1 MLSIDITD
9 RQIKLVRGSAQGNK
23 IKIDEVDF
31 REIEKG
37 LVSNGYIADVPLVA
51 AEIIDMINTRA
62 IKEKDTIVSISSSS
76 ILYKELML
84 PKPRKL
90 SNTAAIE
97 AMIGSNMG
105 ISGDYNIS
113 YTIVGETVDE
123 NKNPLIKVLA
133 TACPQRLVGGYV
145 KLFTH
150 MGLALKAV
158 NISNNAISRLIQN
171 TPKMSGY
178 MPLLLVQIDKEF
190 LNINLYED
198 NVLSFSR
205 YFKIDPADYNNAEDY
220 VNQAIYDNL
229 FRMFQFFQSRK
240 DMKPIKEMMFYGEIG
255 DFIALTNTVSGFSV
269 PCHILSAPTTIASR
283 ADFEF
288 TVYANAIGALYKVN
302 KELEHINL
310 LDTTAAKE
318 SKGLNTF
325 FIGLGAAALI
335 SVLAVVG
342 ANVVVD
348 VINNSIK
355 SEITKVQA
363 QINDTALQA
372 RLTTLQQ
379 KEGVLANFQS
389 YKDSIANAELMYN
402 YMPKGTTAVYKMLR
416 EPFTEK
422 QDGIESVTK
431 EDIRKNLS
439 GMKLI
444 DSVDIS
450 GYSVTA
456 TYSCKNQA
464 QPSQYVRALIDQGY
478 FENIT
483 YTGYTVEKGEDN
495 KETVEFSLTMLLKA
509 GNGVAVDKNSA
520 NSIIEAGENGTQ
532 TDTSSTASATES
544 TAESTAQDRKSTR
557 LNSSH

>member
-23 IKIDEVDF
+23 IKIDDVDF

-342 ANVVVD
+342 ANVVID
-348 VINNSIK
+348 VINNNIK
-355 SEITKVQA
+355 SQITKVQA
-363 QINDTALQA
+363 DINDTALQA

-402 YMPKGTTAVYKMLR
+402 YMPVGTTDVYKMLR
-416 EPFTEK
+416 EPFTAK
-422 QDGIESVTK
+422 QDKIENVTSD
-431 EDIRKNLS
+431 DIRKNLS

-495 KETVEFSLTMLLKA
+495 KETIEFSLTMLLKA
-509 GNGVAVDKNSA
+509 GNGVTVDKNSA
-520 NSIIEAGENGTQ
+520 NSIIEAGKNGTQ

-544 TAESTAQDRKSTR
+544 TAESTAQ
-557 LNSSH
+557 

>member
-220 VNQAIYDNL
+220 VNRAIYDNL

-342 ANVVVD
+342 ANVVID
-348 VINNSIK
+348 VINNNIK
-355 SEITKVQA
+355 SQITKVQA
-363 QINDTALQA
+363 DINDTALQA

-402 YMPKGTTAVYKMLR
+402 YMPVGTTDVYKMLR
-416 EPFTEK
+416 EPFTAK
-422 QDGIESVTK
+422 QDKIENVTSD
-431 EDIRKNLS
+431 DIRKNLS

-495 KETVEFSLTMLLKA
+495 KETIEFSLTMLLKA
-509 GNGVAVDKNSA
+509 GNGVTVDKNSA
-520 NSIIEAGENGTQ
+520 NSIIEAGKNGTQ

-544 TAESTAQDRKSTR
+544 TAESTAQ
-557 LNSSH
+557 

>member
-158 NISNNAISRLIQN
+158 NISKNAITRLIQN

-544 TAESTAQDRKSTR
+544 TAESTAQ
-557 LNSSH
+557 

>member
-325 FIGLGAAALI
+325 FIGLGAAPLI
-335 SVLAVVG
+335 SVLAVVVS
-342 ANVVVD
+342 NVVVD

-544 TAESTAQDRKSTR
+544 TAESTAQ
-557 LNSSH
+557 

>member
-150 MGLALKAV
+150 MGLSLKAV

-288 TVYANAIGALYKVN
+288 TIYANAIGALYKVN

-342 ANVVVD
+342 ANVVID
-348 VINNSIK
+348 VINNNIK
-355 SEITKVQA
+355 SQITKVQA
-363 QINDTALQA
+363 DINDTALQA

-402 YMPKGTTAVYKMLR
+402 YMPVGTTDVYKMLR
-416 EPFTEK
+416 EPFTAK
-422 QDGIESVTK
+422 QDKIENVTSD
-431 EDIRKNLS
+431 DIRKNLS

-495 KETVEFSLTMLLKA
+495 KETIEFSLTMLLKA
-509 GNGVAVDKNSA
+509 GNGVTVDKNSA
-520 NSIIEAGENGTQ
+520 NSIIEAGKNGTQ
-532 TDTSSTASATES
+532 TDTSSTASTTES
-544 TAESTAQDRKSTR
+544 TAESTAQ
-557 LNSSH
+557 

>member
-9 RQIKLVRGSAQGNK
+9 RQIKLVRGSAQGSK

-51 AEIIDMINTRA
+51 AEIIDIINTRA

-84 PKPRKL
+84 PKPKKI

-105 ISGDYNIS
+105 ISNDYNIS

-133 TACPQRLVGGYV
+133 TACPQRLVDGYV

-150 MGLALKAV
+150 MGLSLKAV

-255 DFIALTNTVSGFSV
+255 DFIALTNTVSGFNVS
-269 PCHILSAPTTIASR
+269 CHILSAPTNIASR

-325 FIGLGAAALI
+325 FIGLAAAAAI
-335 SVLAVVG
+335 SVLAVIG
-342 ANVVVD
+342 TNVVIG
-348 VINNSIK
+348 VINDGIK
-355 SEITKVQA
+355 SEIKKTQA
-363 QINDTALQA
+363 AIDAKQPE
-372 RLTTLQQ
+372 LTVLLQ
-379 KEGVLANFQS
+379 KEGVLENFKS
-389 YKDSIANAELMYN
+389 YKDSIANAELIYN
-402 YMPKGTTAVYKMLR
+402 YMPTGTTDVYKMLR
-416 EPFTEK
+416 EPFTAK
-422 QDGIESVTK
+422 QDGIDNVTK
-431 EDIRKNLS
+431 DDVRKKLS

-444 DSVDIS
+444 DSVQIS
-450 GYSVTA
+450 DYSVTA
-456 TYSCKNQA
+456 SFSCTNQA

-483 YTGYTVEKGEDN
+483 YSGYEVTTGEDK
-495 KETVEFSLTMLLKA
+495 KETITFDLNMLLKA
-509 GNGVAVDKNSA
+509 GNNIKVNEKDLESM
-520 NSIIEAGENGTQ
+520 IENIENGGGT
-532 TDTSSTASATES
+532 TEDTSSATES
-544 TAESTAQDRKSTR
+544 TAESTAQ
-557 LNSSH
+557 

>member
-150 MGLALKAV
+150 MGLSLKAV

-229 FRMFQFFQSRK
+229 FRIFQFFQSRK

-342 ANVVVD
+342 ANVVID
-348 VINNSIK
+348 VINNNIK
-355 SEITKVQA
+355 SQITKVQA
-363 QINDTALQA
+363 DINDTALQA

-402 YMPKGTTAVYKMLR
+402 YMPVGTTDVYKMLR
-416 EPFTEK
+416 EPFTAK
-422 QDGIESVTK
+422 QDKIENVTSD
-431 EDIRKNLS
+431 DIRKNLS

-495 KETVEFSLTMLLKA
+495 KETIEFSLTMLLKA
-509 GNGVAVDKNSA
+509 GNGVTVDKNSA
-520 NSIIEAGENGTQ
+520 NSIIEAGKNGTQ

-544 TAESTAQDRKSTR
+544 TAESTAQ
-557 LNSSH
+557 

>member
-51 AEIIDMINTRA
+51 AEIIDMINTRS

-150 MGLALKAV
+150 MGLSLKAV

-342 ANVVVD
+342 ANVVID
-348 VINNSIK
+348 VINNNIK
-355 SEITKVQA
+355 SQITSTQA
-363 QINDTALQA
+363 KINDTALQA

-402 YMPKGTTAVYKMLR
+402 YMPKGTTSVYKMLR

-422 QDGIESVTK
+422 QDKIENVTK
-431 EDIRKNLS
+431 DDIRKKLN

-456 TYSCKNQA
+456 TYSCKNQE

-495 KETVEFSLTMLLKA
+495 KETIEFSLTMLLKA
-509 GNGVAVDKNSA
+509 GNGVTVDKSA
-520 NSIIEAGENGTQ
+520 ADSIIEAGENGTQ
-532 TDTSSTASATES
+532 TDTSSTASTTES
-544 TAESTAQDRKSTR
+544 TAESTAQ
-557 LNSSH
+557 

>member
-171 TPKMSGY
+171 TPKKSGY

-389 YKDSIANAELMYN
+389 YEDSIANAELMYN

-509 GNGVAVDKNSA
+509 GNGVAVDKNLA

-544 TAESTAQDRKSTR
+544 TAESTAQ
-557 LNSSH
+557 

>member
-51 AEIIDMINTRA
+51 AEIIDMINTRS

-150 MGLALKAV
+150 MGLSLKAV

-342 ANVVVD
+342 ANVVID
-348 VINNSIK
+348 VINNNIK
-355 SEITKVQA
+355 SEITSTQA
-363 QINDTALQA
+363 KINDTTLQA

-402 YMPKGTTAVYKMLR
+402 YMPKGTTSVYKMLR

-422 QDGIESVTK
+422 QDKIENVTK
-431 EDIRKNLS
+431 DDIRKKLN

-456 TYSCKNQA
+456 TYSCKNQE

-495 KETVEFSLTMLLKA
+495 KETIEFSLTMLLKA
-509 GNGVAVDKNSA
+509 GNGVTVDKSA
-520 NSIIEAGENGTQ
+520 ADSIIEAGENGTQ
-532 TDTSSTASATES
+532 TDTSSTASTTES
-544 TAESTAQDRKSTR
+544 TAESTAQ
-557 LNSSH
+557 

>member
-37 LVSNGYIADVPLVA
+37 LVSNGYIEDVPLVA

-240 DMKPIKEMMFYGEIG
+240 DMKPIKEMMFYGEVG

-544 TAESTAQDRKSTR
+544 TAESTAQ
-557 LNSSH
+557 

>member
-9 RQIKLVRGSAQGNK
+9 RQIKLVRGSAQGSK

-51 AEIIDMINTRA
+51 AEIIDIINTRA

-84 PKPRKL
+84 PKPKKI

-105 ISGDYNIS
+105 ISNDYNIS

-133 TACPQRLVGGYV
+133 TACPQRLVDGYV

-150 MGLALKAV
+150 MGLSLKAV

-325 FIGLGAAALI
+325 FIGLAAAAAI
-335 SVLAVVG
+335 SVLAVIG
-342 ANVVVD
+342 TNVVIG
-348 VINNSIK
+348 VINDGIK
-355 SEITKVQA
+355 SEIKKTQAAIDAKQPELKV
-363 QINDTALQA
+363 L
-372 RLTTLQQ
+372 LQ
-379 KEGVLANFQS
+379 KEGVLENFKS
-389 YKDSIANAELMYN
+389 YKDSIANAELIYN
-402 YMPKGTTAVYKMLR
+402 YMPVGTTDVYKMLR
-416 EPFTEK
+416 EPFTAK
-422 QDGIESVTK
+422 QDGIDNVTK
-431 EDIRKNLS
+431 DDVRKNLS

-444 DSVDIS
+444 DSVQIS
-450 GYSVTA
+450 DYSVTA
-456 TYSCKNQA
+456 SFSCTNQA

-483 YTGYTVEKGEDN
+483 YSGYEVTTGEDK
-495 KETVEFSLTMLLKA
+495 KETITFDLNMLLKA
-509 GNGVAVDKNSA
+509 GNNIKVNEKDLESM
-520 NSIIEAGENGTQ
+520 IENIENGGGT
-532 TDTSSTASATES
+532 TEDTSSATES
-544 TAESTAQDRKSTR
+544 TAESTAQ
-557 LNSSH
+557 

>member
-76 ILYKELML
+76 ILYKDLML

-444 DSVDIS
+444 DSVDIY

-544 TAESTAQDRKSTR
+544 TAESTEQ
-557 LNSSH
+557 

>member
-158 NISNNAISRLIQN
+158 NISNNAITRLIQN

-342 ANVVVD
+342 ANVVID
-348 VINNSIK
+348 VINNNIK
-355 SEITKVQA
+355 SQITKVQA
-363 QINDTALQA
+363 DINDTALQA

-402 YMPKGTTAVYKMLR
+402 YMPVGTTDVYKMLR
-416 EPFTEK
+416 EPFTAK
-422 QDGIESVTK
+422 QDKIENVTSD
-431 EDIRKNLS
+431 DIRKNLS

-495 KETVEFSLTMLLKA
+495 KETIEFSLTMLLKA
-509 GNGVAVDKNSA
+509 GNGVTVDKNSA
-520 NSIIEAGENGTQ
+520 NSIIEAGKNGTQ

-544 TAESTAQDRKSTR
+544 TAESTAQ
-557 LNSSH
+557 

>member
-105 ISGDYNIS
+105 ISGDYNNS
-113 YTIVGETVDE
+113 YTIVGETVDD

-544 TAESTAQDRKSTR
+544 TAESTAQ
-557 LNSSH
+557 

>member
-9 RQIKLVRGSAQGNK
+9 RQIKLVRGSSQGTK

-51 AEIIDMINTRA
+51 AEIIDMINTRS

-84 PKPRKL
+84 PKPKKL
-90 SNTAAIE
+90 SNTVAIE

-113 YTIVGETVDE
+113 YTIVGETIDE

-133 TACPQRLVGGYV
+133 TACPQRLVSGYV

-150 MGLALKAV
+150 MGLSLKAV

-240 DMKPIKEMMFYGEIG
+240 DMKPIKEMMFYGDIG
-255 DFIALTNTVSGFSV
+255 DFIALTNTVSGFNV

-288 TVYANAIGALYKVN
+288 TIYANAIGALYKVN

-325 FIGLGAAALI
+325 FIGLAAAAAI
-335 SVLAVVG
+335 SVIAVVG
-342 ANVVVD
+342 ANVVID
-348 VINNSIK
+348 VINNNIKNSITATQA
-355 SEITKVQA
+355 EIDSKQT
-363 QINDTALQA
+363 
-372 RLTTLQQ
+372 RLAELEQ

-389 YKDSIANAELMYN
+389 YKASIENAELMYQ
-402 YMPKGTTAVYKMLR
+402 YMPKGTTDVYKMLR
-416 EPFTEK
+416 EPFTAK
-422 QDGIESVTK
+422 QDKVENVTSD
-431 EDIRKNLS
+431 DIRNKLS
-439 GMKLI
+439 GMKLTGI
-444 DSVDIS
+444 VQIS
-450 GYSVTA
+450 GYTVSA
-456 TYSCKNQA
+456 SFSCKDQS

-483 YTGYTVEKGEDN
+483 YSGYNVEIGEDK
-495 KETVEFSLTMLLKA
+495 KETVTFNLTMLLKA
-509 GNGVAVDKNSA
+509 GNGAEIDEDEVDSM
-520 NSIIEAGENGTQ
+520 IENILNGEAS
-532 TDTSSTASATES
+532 DETSGDES
-544 TAESTAQDRKSTR
+544 TAESVAE
-557 LNSSH
+557 

>member
-150 MGLALKAV
+150 MGLSLKAV

-342 ANVVVD
+342 ANVVID
-348 VINNSIK
+348 VINNNIK
-355 SEITKVQA
+355 SQITKVQA
-363 QINDTALQA
+363 DINDKALQA

-402 YMPKGTTAVYKMLR
+402 YMPVGTTDVYKMLR
-416 EPFTEK
+416 EPFTAK
-422 QDGIESVTK
+422 QDKIENVTSD
-431 EDIRKNLS
+431 DIRKNLS

-495 KETVEFSLTMLLKA
+495 KETIEFSLTMLLKA
-509 GNGVAVDKNSA
+509 GNGVTVDKNSA
-520 NSIIEAGENGTQ
+520 NSIIEAGKNGTQ

-544 TAESTAQDRKSTR
+544 TAESTAQ
-557 LNSSH
+557 

>member
-9 RQIKLVRGSAQGNK
+9 RQIKLVRGTSQGSK

-51 AEIIDMINTRA
+51 AEIIDMINTRS

-84 PKPRKL
+84 PKPKKL

-150 MGLALKAV
+150 MGLSLKAV

-342 ANVVVD
+342 ANVVID
-348 VINNSIK
+348 VINNNIK
-355 SEITKVQA
+355 SQITKVQA
-363 QINDTALQA
+363 DINDTALQA
-372 RLTTLQQ
+372 RLTTLKQ

-402 YMPKGTTAVYKMLR
+402 YMPKGTTSVYKMLR

-422 QDGIESVTK
+422 QDKIENVTK
-431 EDIRKNLS
+431 DDIRKKLN

-456 TYSCKNQA
+456 TYSCKNQE

-495 KETVEFSLTMLLKA
+495 KETIKFSLTMLLKA
-509 GNGVAVDKNSA
+509 GNGVTVDKSSA
-520 NSIIEAGENGTQ
+520 DSIIEAGENGTQ
-532 TDTSSTASATES
+532 TDTSSTASTTES
-544 TAESTAQDRKSTR
+544 TAESTAQ
-557 LNSSH
+557 

>member
-422 QDGIESVTK
+422 QDGIE
-431 EDIRKNLS
+431 R
-439 GMKLI
+439 
-444 DSVDIS
+444 
-450 GYSVTA
+450 
-456 TYSCKNQA
+456 
-464 QPSQYVRALIDQGY
+464 
-478 FENIT
+478 
-483 YTGYTVEKGEDN
+483 
-495 KETVEFSLTMLLKA
+495 
-509 GNGVAVDKNSA
+509 
-520 NSIIEAGENGTQ
+520 
-532 TDTSSTASATES
+532 
-544 TAESTAQDRKSTR
+544 DRKSTR

>member
-1 MLSIDITD
+1 
-9 RQIKLVRGSAQGNK
+9 
-23 IKIDEVDF
+23 
-31 REIEKG
+31 
-37 LVSNGYIADVPLVA
+37 
-51 AEIIDMINTRA
+51 
-62 IKEKDTIVSISSSS
+62 
-76 ILYKELML
+76 
-84 PKPRKL
+84 
-90 SNTAAIE
+90 
-97 AMIGSNMG
+97 MG

-495 KETVEFSLTMLLKA
+495 KPLS
-509 GNGVAVDKNSA
+509 SA
-520 NSIIEAGENGTQ
+520 
-532 TDTSSTASATES
+532 
-544 TAESTAQDRKSTR
+544 
-557 LNSSH
+557 

>member
-37 LVSNGYIADVPLVA
+37 LVSNGYIVDVPLVA

-150 MGLALKAV
+150 TGLALKAV

-544 TAESTAQDRKSTR
+544 TAESTAQ
-557 LNSSH
+557 

>member
-9 RQIKLVRGSAQGNK
+9 RQIKLVRGTSQGSK

-133 TACPQRLVGGYV
+133 TACPQRLVDGYV

-150 MGLALKAV
+150 MGLSLKAV

-171 TPKMSGY
+171 TPKMSAY

-205 YFKIDPADYNNAEDY
+205 YFKIDPDDYNNAEDY

-240 DMKPIKEMMFYGEIG
+240 DMKPIKEMMFYGEID
-255 DFIALTNTVSGFSV
+255 DFIALTNTVSGFNVS
-269 PCHILSAPTTIASR
+269 CHILSAPTTIASR

-355 SEITKVQA
+355 GEITKVQA
-363 QINDTALQA
+363 QINDTELQA

-379 KEGVLANFQS
+379 KEGVLENFQS
-389 YKDSIANAELMYN
+389 YKNSIANAELMYN
-402 YMPKGTTAVYKMLR
+402 YMPKGTTTVYKMLK
-416 EPFTEK
+416 EPFTAK
-422 QDGIESVTK
+422 QNGIESVTS
-431 EDIRKNLS
+431 DAVRKNLN
-439 GMKLI
+439 GMKLV
-444 DSVDIS
+444 DSVSIS
-450 GYSVTA
+450 GYSVSA
-456 TYSCKNQA
+456 TFSCTNQA
-464 QPSQYVRALIDQGY
+464 QPSQYVRALIAQGY

-483 YTGYTVEKGEDN
+483 YNGYAVEVGEDK
-495 KETVEFSLTMLLKA
+495 KETITFGLTMLLKA
-509 GNGVAVDKNSA
+509 GNDVTINKDDA
-520 NSIIEAGENGTQ
+520 NSMIENEANGDQ
-532 TDTSSTASATES
+532 TDDTSST
-544 TAESTAQDRKSTR
+544 ESTAQ
-557 LNSSH
+557 

>member
-302 KELEHINL
+302 KELELFHL
-310 LDTTAAKE
+310 LDTTSANE
-318 SKGLNTF
+318 RIVLNTF

-544 TAESTAQDRKSTR
+544 TAESTAQ
-557 LNSSH
+557 

>member
-62 IKEKDTIVSISSSS
+62 IKEKDTIVSISSSL

-288 TVYANAIGALYKVN
+288 AVYANAIGALYKVN

-544 TAESTAQDRKSTR
+544 TAESTAQ
-557 LNSSH
+557 

>member
-1 MLSIDITD
+1 
-9 RQIKLVRGSAQGNK
+9 
-23 IKIDEVDF
+23 
-31 REIEKG
+31 
-37 LVSNGYIADVPLVA
+37 
-51 AEIIDMINTRA
+51 
-62 IKEKDTIVSISSSS
+62 
-76 ILYKELML
+76 
-84 PKPRKL
+84 
-90 SNTAAIE
+90 
-97 AMIGSNMG
+97 
-105 ISGDYNIS
+105 
-113 YTIVGETVDE
+113 
-123 NKNPLIKVLA
+123 
-133 TACPQRLVGGYV
+133 
-145 KLFTH
+145 

-544 TAESTAQDRKSTR
+544 TAESTAQ
-557 LNSSH
+557 

>member
-158 NISNNAISRLIQN
+158 IISNNAISRLIQN

-310 LDTTAAKE
+310 LNTTAAKE

-544 TAESTAQDRKSTR
+544 TAESTAQ
-557 LNSSH
+557 

>member
-90 SNTAAIE
+90 SNTADIE

-325 FIGLGAAALI
+325 FIGLGGAALI

-509 GNGVAVDKNSA
+509 GNGVAVDKNLA

-544 TAESTAQDRKSTR
+544 TAESTAQ
-557 LNSSH
+557 

>member
-9 RQIKLVRGSAQGNK
+9 RQIKLVRGTSQGSK

-51 AEIIDMINTRA
+51 AEIIDMINTRS

-84 PKPRKL
+84 PKPKKL

-150 MGLALKAV
+150 MGLSLKAV

-342 ANVVVD
+342 ANVVID
-348 VINNSIK
+348 VINNNIK
-355 SEITKVQA
+355 SQITKVQA
-363 QINDTALQA
+363 DINDTALQA
-372 RLTTLQQ
+372 RLTTLKQ

-402 YMPKGTTAVYKMLR
+402 YMPKGTTSVYKMLR

-422 QDGIESVTK
+422 QDKIENVTK
-431 EDIRKNLS
+431 DDIRKKLN

-456 TYSCKNQA
+456 TYSCKNQE

-495 KETVEFSLTMLLKA
+495 KETVKFSLTMLLKA
-509 GNGVAVDKNSA
+509 GNGVTVDKSSA
-520 NSIIEAGENGTQ
+520 DSIIEAGENGTQ
-532 TDTSSTASATES
+532 TDTSSTASTTES
-544 TAESTAQDRKSTR
+544 TAESTAQ
-557 LNSSH
+557 

>member
-9 RQIKLVRGSAQGNK
+9 RQIKHVRGSAQGNK

-431 EDIRKNLS
+431 EDIRKKLS

-544 TAESTAQDRKSTR
+544 TAESTAQ
-557 LNSSH
+557 

>member
-123 NKNPLIKVLA
+123 NNNPLIKVLA

-302 KELEHINL
+302 KEFEHINL

-544 TAESTAQDRKSTR
+544 TAESTAQ
-557 LNSSH
+557 

>member
-37 LVSNGYIADVPLVA
+37 LVSNGYIVDVPLVA

-150 MGLALKAV
+150 MGLSLKAV

-342 ANVVVD
+342 ANVVID
-348 VINNSIK
+348 VINNNIK
-355 SEITKVQA
+355 SQITKVQA
-363 QINDTALQA
+363 DINDTALQA

-402 YMPKGTTAVYKMLR
+402 YMPVGTTDVYKMLR
-416 EPFTEK
+416 EPFTAK
-422 QDGIESVTK
+422 QDKIENVTSD
-431 EDIRKNLS
+431 DIRKNLS

-495 KETVEFSLTMLLKA
+495 KETIEFSLTMLLKA
-509 GNGVAVDKNSA
+509 GNGVTVDKNSA
-520 NSIIEAGENGTQ
+520 NSIIEAGKNGTQ

-544 TAESTAQDRKSTR
+544 TAESTAQ
-557 LNSSH
+557 